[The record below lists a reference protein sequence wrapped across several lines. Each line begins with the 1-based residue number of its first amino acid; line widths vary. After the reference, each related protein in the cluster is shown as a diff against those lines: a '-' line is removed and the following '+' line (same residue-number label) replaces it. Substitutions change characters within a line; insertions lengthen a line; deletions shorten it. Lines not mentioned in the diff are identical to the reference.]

1 MDIEKQKE
9 TYINRAVNI
18 ELGLIEELPDSDYSD
33 RIQFWQGLS
42 NTDRMSATTKIV
54 RRVHLAKGGSLNEL
68 KVNKNL
74 VRTVR
79 H

>member
-9 TYINRAVNI
+9 AYIARAVNI
-18 ELGLIEELPDSDYSD
+18 ELGLIDELPDSDYSD

-42 NTDRMSATTKIV
+42 NTDRMSATTEIV

-74 VRTVR
+74 VRIVR